1 MRVNYP
7 KRGVKPRLS
16 QTTTQKVYKMEK
28 LTKAEIFQKYAQAFN
43 FELNAD
49 EVLQALYDEG
59 ILLPITDQFGIYS
72 LETHGEDI

>member
-1 MRVNYP
+1 
-7 KRGVKPRLS
+7 
-16 QTTTQKVYKMEK
+16 MEK